1 MYTHAIAFNGLAIQA
16 RLFYRLVGRVAALRP
31 HTESAVETGPKGGCE
46 MLRERYIVVSMLKPA
61 MMMYTSRASSRAM
74 MA

>member
-16 RLFYRLVGRVAALRP
+16 RLFYRLVGRAAALRP
-31 HTESAVETGPKGGCE
+31 HTGQHGRNGSSRSCE
-46 MLRERYIVVSMLKPA
+46 MLRERYIVVSMLRPA
-61 MMMYTSRASSRAM
+61 MMIYTSRASSRAM